1 MRNRLRITLF
11 GGVLVAATL
20 AAGTSAV
27 ADGDHAH
34 GDHAHG
40 GGAAARCEREL
51 TEAQL
56 RMNKQFVDRDLEPF
70 LRNYHRDATFILFD
84 GRIFPTTPAIRGYYT
99 GLFANR
105 SWTATF
111 TVSKKVVNGCESAVV
126 IEDATFDIPAVG
138 YHLRYWG
145 TLSWVRDHGQW
156 RVVNDQLTPVTETAA
171 APS

>member
-20 AAGTSAV
+20 AAATSAV
-27 ADGDHAH
+27 AD

-56 RMNKQFVDRDLEPF
+56 RMNTQFVDRDLEPF
-70 LRNYHRDATFILFD
+70 LRNYHQDATFILFD

-105 SWTATF
+105 AWKATF
-111 TVSKKVVNGCESAVV
+111 AVSKKVVNGCASAVV

-171 APS
+171 APA

>member
-11 GGVLVAATL
+11 GAVLVAATL
-20 AAGTSAV
+20 AVPPNAV
-27 ADGDHAH
+27 AGGDHSH
-34 GDHAHG
+34 
-40 GGAAARCEREL
+40 GAAARCERQL
-51 TEAQL
+51 TDAQL
-56 RMNKQFVDRDLEPF
+56 KMNKQFVDRNLEPF

-84 GRIFPTTPAIRGYYT
+84 GQIFPTTPAIRGYYT
-99 GLFANR
+99 GLFANPA
-105 SWTATF
+105 WEATF